1 MENEK
6 RLIDANALS
15 DAVDESKHNN
25 PHSQGMV
32 RVNHRNEHEH
42 FLRMIMNAPTV
53 DAVEVVE
60 CRDCKHFEK
69 MKSNNSFFCN
79 EYGGVVKE
87 NDYCSRAE
95 PLRNKK
101 MDGGNEDG

>member
-1 MENEK
+1 MANEK
-6 RLIDANALS
+6 RLIDANALKKAIRAES
-15 DAVDESKHNN
+15 WKQETMIQLAIDYIDIIIDEQPS
-25 PHSQGMV
+25 
-32 RVNHRNEHEH
+32 
-42 FLRMIMNAPTV
+42 V

-79 EYGGVVKE
+79 EYGGAVKE